1 MSGARIFGAFVAG
14 TSATLAGVAMTNF
27 YTKDEKSLKLS
38 SVNEKLERAS
48 SVSEKQKHNFRSECA
63 KKKETSRVK
72 WNDNWDG

>member
-27 YTKDEKSLKLS
+27 YTKDEKSLMLS
-38 SVNEKLERAS
+38 SVK
-48 SVSEKQKHNFRSECA
+48 EKQKHNFRSECA